1 MLFYEL
7 AAGSDKSG
15 LINAIKSCYKTCE
28 RLFPETYIC
37 DGKKSIMHDIT
48 GAGLHKELF
57 NGSKFLLM
65 HEADSN
71 LTKLGFYHQ
80 GQAGSA
86 SARSLLCEAFDG
98 FTESSKT
105 TGMYDFLIKE
115 SQLPLR
121 GATTGG
127 SLHLLLAHYTIHKI
141 SDGCDNRFLYH

>member
-1 MLFYEL
+1 MSSSDTDETPTISFLISNKKKRLLVIDGYIYQQNKSTAKVSYWLCEIKL
-7 AAGSDKSG
+7 CNAGVHLNSDDQF
-15 LINAIKSCYKTCE
+15 
-28 RLFPETYIC
+28 R
-37 DGKKSIMHDIT
+37 
-48 GAGLHKELF
+48 
-57 NGSKFLLM
+57 
-65 HEADSN
+65 
-71 LTKLGFYHQ
+71 
-80 GQAGSA
+80 QAGSA